1 MNFDVLKFGKE
12 TGDILVEGK
21 VAVLDALQCGHS
33 GQKLRAGPQPK
44 ESIELKRLL

>member
-1 MNFDVLKFGKE
+1 MHLDVLKFRKE
-12 TGDILVEGK
+12 TCDVLVEGE
-21 VAVLDALQCGHS
+21 VAALDALQCGHS